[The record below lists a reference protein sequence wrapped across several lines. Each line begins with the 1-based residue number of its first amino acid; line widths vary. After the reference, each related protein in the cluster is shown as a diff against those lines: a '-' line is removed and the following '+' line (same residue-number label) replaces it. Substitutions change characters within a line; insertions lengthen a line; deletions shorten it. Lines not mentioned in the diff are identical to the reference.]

1 MKHSFILSLVLSL
14 MLQSNAFAQA
24 NSCGL
29 TTEEADALNLAT
41 GMIRLKILS
50 NATTYLENPTLFK
63 PVGDPA
69 NSDSVAMYSLTEMYG
84 ASEAAANES
93 EQVANEQ
100 EMSDRCNDQKAMDEA
115 KINGTLQLYAQA
127 CIVYS
132 LINRVVDLISE
143 KDLLE
148 KQLIEDKATMNK
160 SSAENAKR
168 EAEVAKK
175 KAEMQEVNKKIKAA
189 ITKIE
194 KAKEALEKA
203 KEALESAKK
212 SLEAANAI
220 TCPEDDDGSCASSK
234 AEAVAAAQKAVDDA
248 QKKVDDAKK
257 KLDAAVKEL
266 IDYMVD
272 KLGVETGAILAL
284 LSGTT
289 RGETDG
295 GSVSF
300 KVSSSE
306 YTLADVGDI
315 IKNATGTDEER
326 ANAFINDDDV
336 SQGTMRFF
344 QNLIGSY
351 DLSEER
357 DHADIHNVD
366 ATGSSA
372 MYYGVLGLN
381 NSEANREI
389 LEILS
394 STENGID
401 NLLTL
406 AAATQDYKE
415 QYTGKQI
422 AALEAQKTPQS
433 RMDEMGRKM
442 DEKNEQVE
450 KLKTMITKNICYLD
464 SNLNVFKTMFK
475 ETSQQGNNLSSTQ
488 SQTST
493 TFPVPQDPFYV
504 YLNGFKTDKLTKK
517 ANEGYFSKI
526 NYKGIQN
533 VVQCYAKGGNATSC
547 SAAEKEAEQEPK
559 DVANSCHWSG
569 PVFGP
574 SAPVTSPVC
583 DQSKVGQT
591 TENDSGNILTCKCQ

>member
-1 MKHSFILSLVLSL
+1 

-50 NATTYLENPTLFK
+50 NSATYLENPTLFK

-69 NSDSVAMYSLTEMYG
+69 NSDSVAMYSMTEMYG

-93 EQVANEQ
+93 EQVTNEQ
-100 EMSDRCNDQKAMDEA
+100 EMADRCNDQKAMDEA
-115 KINGTLQLYAQA
+115 KVNGTLQLYAQA
-127 CIVYS
+127 CIVYN

-143 KDLLE
+143 KDMLE

-160 SSAENAKR
+160 ASAENAKR

-212 SLEAANAI
+212 ALEAANAI

-234 AEAVAAAQKAVDDA
+234 AEAVASAQKAVDDA

-295 GSVSF
+295 GNVSF

-315 IKNATGTDEER
+315 IKNATGTKEER

-336 SQGTMRFF
+336 SQGTKTFF
-344 QNLIGSY
+344 QNLVGSY

-357 DHADIHNVD
+357 DHADIHNFD

-372 MYYGVLGLN
+372 MYYGVLGFN
-381 NSEANREI
+381 NKEANREI
-389 LEILS
+389 LDILS
-394 STENGID
+394 STENGVD

-442 DEKNEQVE
+442 EEKNEQVQ

-475 ETSQQGNNLSSTQ
+475 ETNVATNSGTAQ
-488 SQTST
+488 SQTSM
-493 TFPVPQDPFYV
+493 PVPQDPFYV
-504 YLNGFKTDKLTKK
+504 YLNGFKTDKLTQK

-526 NYKGIQN
+526 NYKGIQK
-533 VVQCYAKGGNATSC
+533 VTECYAKGGNATSC

-559 DVANSCHWSG
+559 DAPSSCHWSG
-569 PVFGP
+569 FVFGP
-574 SAPVTSPVC
+574 SAPVTNPVC